1 MKKIRNIVPIPVGGV
16 VVDPGTIWE
25 EDSIGLFITEGY
37 ASVNYGQA
45 SDRRLFE
52 PVEER
57 FIRNG
62 EPCRVITAAGE
73 ACDLHFWD
81 TCPGDA
87 QRFAFGNVF
96 RVDTNLN
103 AHGVHIDDALK
114 VFKLALRVPKL
125 WKYLRWRLDSK
136 CFLPDNPLSFEEMET
151 VDKAIQEIK
160 TAAKP
165 QKGCEA

>member
-1 MKKIRNIVPIPVGGV
+1 MKKIRNIVPIPADGV

-25 EDSIGLFITEGY
+25 EDSIGLFIAEGF

-62 EPCRVITAAGE
+62 EPCRVITATGE
-73 ACDLHFWD
+73 VCDLHFWD
-81 TCPGDA
+81 TCLGDA

-96 RVDTNLN
+96 RVDTSLN

-125 WKYLRWRLDSK
+125 WECLKWLWDPKSY
-136 CFLPDNPLSFEEMET
+136 
-151 VDKAIQEIK
+151 VGDKPIPYKDCRVINEIIREIEDASQSGDCK
-160 TAAKP
+160 
-165 QKGCEA
+165 